1 MDMDMVATCR
11 YRYRV
16 ESWFHGVL
24 VGIGMMVWYAI
35 AVRVHAIDPWFW
47 VGAKNTCRLI
57 VDS

>member
-1 MDMDMVATCR
+1 MDMVATCR